1 MVNNNTQE
9 SILNVVKDSS
19 EQYKNY
25 GVQGDT
31 SNYNNTKQWKVV
43 GKIQGWK
50 YTKVFYTNQTDNSNN
65 FMMPLVNMQTDY
77 SKWYKVMLKQRDR
90 PDKNKAG
97 TFPTDY
103 TYDVMQWI
111 EEVAEPQGG
120 GYQQQQNSQQGQ
132 NRPQAFPTPQPA
144 SQPAPQPATTNP
156 QPPAQTFNQGQS
168 TNVPSTEFKQD
179 TTPSIIFQSLLKCAV
194 TVVGKYP
201 GNYQNADDM
210 WADAMKLAYNS
221 IVEAGNPLVH
231 RDKANNFSQENN
243 DIQKDINNWNQS

>member
-65 FMMPLVNMQTDY
+65 FMMPLVNMQDDY
-77 SKWYKVMLKQRDR
+77 SKWYKVMLKQRDK
-90 PDKNKAG
+90 PDKNKEG
-97 TFPTDY
+97 KFPTDY
-103 TYDVMQWI
+103 TYDVLQWI
-111 EEVAEPQGG
+111 EEVAEPQQGQG
-120 GYQQQQNSQQGQ
+120 QQAQPFKPAQQQ
-132 NRPQAFPTPQPA
+132 PAPQPF
-144 SQPAPQPATTNP
+144 STPQPAPQPATASP
-156 QPPAQTFNQGQS
+156 QPPVQTFNQGQG
-168 TNVPSTEFKQD
+168 TKPPTTEFKQD
-179 TTPSIIFQSLLKCAV
+179 TTPSIIFQSLLKCSV
-194 TVVGKYP
+194 TVVSKYS

-221 IVEAGNPLVH
+221 IVEAGNPLAH
-231 RDKANNFSQENN
+231 RDQVSNFDQENN
-243 DIQKDINNWNQS
+243 DIQNGMNNWNQQ